1 MLNNQTN
8 KNMTNSIKVGDF
20 IRGSYKYGCICGV
33 VAEVK
38 KSIVVIKK
46 CQRHYNVYTLTNTF
60 CNVTKSR
67 IYIIGLNQEESI
79 V

>member
-1 MLNNQTN
+1 
-8 KNMTNSIKVGDF
+8 MTNSIKVGDF

-33 VAEVK
+33 VTEVK

-46 CQRHYNVYTLTNTF
+46 CNMWHNVYTLTNTL

-67 IYIIGLNQEESI
+67 IHIIGLNPEESI